1 MVALFGDARNAA
13 TFSFAST
20 GSLGSLSLGS
30 LTTAGLSTGLLAAS
44 PAGLPVARSAV
55 PPGSSPSPSASS
67 MSGFRP
73 AASQLGGV
81 DEAPAVGL
89 ARLGDLL
96 PQVLERYGILE
107 TPETNRPD
115 LALGRRRVG

>member
-13 TFSFAST
+13 TFSFAPT
-20 GSLGSLSLGS
+20 GSLGSPSTGCLSTG
-30 LTTAGLSTGLLAAS
+30 TLSTGLLAAS
-44 PAGLPVARSAV
+44 PAGLPVSRSAV
-55 PPGSSPSPSASS
+55 PPGSPPSSSASS

-73 AASQLGGV
+73 AESKLCGV
-81 DEAPAVGL
+81 DEAPPVGL
-89 ARLGDLL
+89 ARLGNLL